1 MFPNNIEF
9 FGRERHQERF
19 HDVEHIR
26 LVKIAHPQQFRYGE
40 ISRKIAGWLGEQ
52 MIKGGAKLQSY
63 GSAPLPEVSSVEIV
77 G

>member
-19 HDVEHIR
+19 QDIEHIR
-26 LVKIAHPQQFRYGE
+26 LAKIARPQQFRYGE
-40 ISRKIAGWLGEQ
+40 VSRKIARWLGEQ
-52 MIKGGAKLQSY
+52 MVKGGARLQSY
-63 GSAPLPEVSSVEIV
+63 GSAPLSKVSSVETV

>member
-9 FGRERHQERF
+9 FSRERHQERF
-19 HDVEHIR
+19 QDIEHIR
-26 LVKIAHPQQFRYGE
+26 LVKLARPQQFKYRE
-40 ISRKIAGWLGEQ
+40 ISPKIATWLGGQ
-52 MIKGGAKLQSY
+52 MVKVGAKLQSY